1 MQMAAHSNNAGTA
14 LDFCRQSNTKLI
26 VLEVR
31 PDDRGLLNIVSEIK
45 ELCPQG
51 GVVEIIHDEKEQ
63 QPAEQA
69 GVDLIM
75 SIGTRVSEPKASI
88 KELAHTSVEES

>member
-1 MQMAAHSNNAGTA
+1 MDALLVLISEMQMDAHSNNAETT

-45 ELCPQG
+45 ELCSQG
-51 GVVEIIHDEKEQ
+51 GVVAIIHDEK
-63 QPAEQA
+63 
-69 GVDLIM
+69 D
-75 SIGTRVSEPKASI
+75 R
-88 KELAHTSVEES
+88 